1 MVPSLEPEPF
11 GMVAIEA
18 MACALPVVAAAH
30 GGLLD
35 IVAPQQTGLLFQP
48 RNARALADSL
58 LTLARDAPL
67 RRRLGT
73 AGAQRQRDLFSLQS
87 QVERTR
93 AVWRR
98 LVNA

>member
-1 MVPSLEPEPF
+1 MVRF
-11 GMVAIEA
+11 GHRSGAV
-18 MACALPVVAAAH
+18 ALPVVAAAH